1 MSKPRAFLS
10 WLAGHFER
18 FVKLKRA
25 SGMVYGSQRK
35 LLLAFDR
42 YVAEQAPQPPLC
54 RETLIRYLATLERL
68 TPRARDNVICVIW
81 PALAY
86 ARHREAPIEELPPR
100 PPKTSSRYWRLR
112 PPRILAATE
121 TGGILAAA
129 RLLAPSD
136 TLRPATMATLFG
148 LLAATGLR
156 IGEALALDLGDLDR
170 RHQIL
175 SVRKGKFGKSRELP
189 LRESSVEALTRY
201 VEDPRRRVGTGPTA
215 PLFVSSRHQR
225 LSYSSARGA
234 LRRVCRA
241 AEIAEPWPRPH
252 DFRHTFAVSCVL
264 AGYEQGADFDALL
277 PALST
282 YLGHTCLEHTR
293 LYLIDNGL
301 LLEQAA
307 QRFALQ
313 TSALDEVLP

>member
-1 MSKPRAFLS
+1 MSKPRTFLS
-10 WLAGHFER
+10 WLAEDFER
-18 FVKLKRA
+18 FVQLKRA

-42 YVAEQAPQPPLC
+42 YVAEQAPKPPLC
-54 RETLIRYLATLERL
+54 RETLMGYLVALERL
-68 TPRARDNVICVIW
+68 TPRARDNVLCVIW

-86 ARHREAPIEELPPR
+86 ARHHEAPVEELPQR

-112 PPRILAATE
+112 PLRILAATE
-121 TGGILAAA
+121 IGDILATA
-129 RLLAPSD
+129 RQLTPSD
-136 TLRPATMATLFG
+136 TLHPATMATLFG
-148 LLAATGLR
+148 LLAATGIR
-156 IGEALALDLGDLDR
+156 IGEALALDPGDLDR

-175 SVRKGKFGKSRELP
+175 TVRKGKFGKSRELP

-201 VEDPRRRVGTGPTA
+201 VEDPRRPVGTGATA
-215 PLFVSSRHQR
+215 PLFVSSRQKR
-225 LSYSSARGA
+225 LSYSAAREA

-241 AEIAEPWPRPH
+241 AEIAEPWPRLH
-252 DFRHTFAVSCVL
+252 DFRHTFAVRCVL
-264 AGYEQGADFDALL
+264 AGYEQESDFDALL

-307 QRFALQ
+307 QRFALP
-313 TSALDEVLP
+313 TSALGEVLP